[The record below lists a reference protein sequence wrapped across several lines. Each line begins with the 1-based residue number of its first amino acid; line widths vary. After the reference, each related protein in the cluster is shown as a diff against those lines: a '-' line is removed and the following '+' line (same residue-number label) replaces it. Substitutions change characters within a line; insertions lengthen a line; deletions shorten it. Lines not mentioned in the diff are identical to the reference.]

1 MLITCPDCKNRHVI
15 SDHLQIF
22 SDEIIDVESMM
33 REKGELVRRGRLVQG
48 DGGVVVEDGQV
59 EFWEEDDE
67 PQRIAIGD
75 ADNKT
80 T

>member
-22 SDEIIDVESMM
+22 SDESIDVESMM

>member
-1 MLITCPDCKNRHVI
+1 
-15 SDHLQIF
+15 
-22 SDEIIDVESMM
+22 M